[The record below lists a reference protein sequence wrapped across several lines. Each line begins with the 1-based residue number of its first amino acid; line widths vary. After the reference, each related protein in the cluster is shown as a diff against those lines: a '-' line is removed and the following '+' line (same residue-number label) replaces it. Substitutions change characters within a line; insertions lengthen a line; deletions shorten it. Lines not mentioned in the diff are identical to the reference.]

1 MGVSENFAGG
11 GVRHLEKVKNIL
23 KRCSIIGVM
32 LSVVI
37 AVLSPISAFAAEKEK
52 KVVHVGLF
60 EDTYNKVNDKGELY
74 GYGFEYINKIAG
86 YAGWTI
92 EYVRA
97 DWHTCFD
104 KLESG
109 EIDILNGISYT
120 DERAEDMLF
129 SSLPMSDERYY
140 LYVDTRNAV
149 ISASDMK
156 SIDGKTVG
164 VMEDAIPEDVLNAWE
179 ANNGISTVHTDITTE
194 EDVLANLEAG
204 KMDCFVSV
212 EESWDQDYILPL
224 IYIGSAD
231 VYFAVNKDRADLKD
245 DLDNAMSRIT
255 NDDPFYTDS
264 LYKQF
269 FSAPTAALLTD
280 DEKSWLKAHGAIRI
294 GYADSDEGISSV
306 SRTGEL
312 RGVIND
318 YMEYAAGCFGDTT
331 LEFETKGYSSLSDE
345 IEALHN
351 GEIDM
356 IFKVPHNTY
365 NAMQNGLSLS
375 DTSMTVPYIAVTT
388 AGHFDESAENT
399 VAVSKDNQIRK
410 WYIDGSY
417 SNWKIVEYD
426 SFNAAKKA
434 VKDGEADCFID
445 RTGKARQYIKDRHY
459 NVHMLEKDVN
469 VSFAVEND
477 NSILLSVLNK
487 TLKTMKSDMLTNAL
501 SVYDSEK
508 DTISI
513 FEYVGDNLV
522 QVITALLVLVL
533 FLSFIVSA
541 LRKSKIAEA
550 KLKEQLLVFDTL
562 ARNFKNVYFVD
573 LKKETAK
580 ILKLDASYVDVPG
593 KKDHHEFPFEAA
605 LGHWIDTIVYPEDR
619 DKVKAAISL
628 ENVRRIFET
637 QDEFVGNYRSLAG
650 GELHHFQYT
659 LNKADKDGTKAILG
673 FQNVDDIVEDHLH
686 AMEEEKKKE
695 MALQDALTVARHATR
710 AKTTFLS
717 NMSHDIR
724 TPMNAIIGYTAL
736 AQTHLDDKVQVEDYL
751 GKIHTSGTHLL
762 SLINEILDMSRIESG
777 TVKLEENMVHIPDV
791 LHDLR
796 TMIQGQVAS
805 KQQHLY
811 IDALDVVNEDVI
823 TDKLRLNQILLNIV
837 SNAIKYTGIGGNIII
852 RVKEMPSSVKDYATY
867 QFSVKDNG
875 RGMSPEFVEHVFE
888 LFTRERTST
897 VSGIQGTGLG
907 MSITKNIVDMMNGTI
922 TVESELEK
930 GSEFVVTL
938 DFRVT
943 ESAVNY
949 KPIPE
954 LIGARA
960 LVVDDDVN
968 TCQSVGKMLREIG
981 MRPDWSTS
989 GREAI
994 IRAQEASK
1002 FQEEYKAYII
1012 DYLMPDMNGIETVRQ
1027 IRRVIKEEVPII
1039 VLTAYDWTDFEEEAR
1054 AAGVTAFVGKPIFMS
1069 ELRKILSQ
1077 EEEKVQKDEI
1087 EHYDYSG
1094 KHILLVEDNEL
1105 NREIATAILE
1115 EAGMTIDT
1123 AADGTEA
1130 VDIMFKA
1137 AEDKYDLIFMDIQ
1150 MPKMDGYTATREI
1163 RTFKNNKKANIPI
1176 VAMTANAFEEDRKKA
1191 FEAGMNGHIAKPI
1204 SIEEIAKVLDGI
1216 FKK

>member
-1 MGVSENFAGG
+1 M
-11 GVRHLEKVKNIL
+11 EKVKNVL
-23 KRCSIIGVM
+23 KRCSFLALM
-32 LSVVI
+32 LLVTAAAIPPVSVY
-37 AVLSPISAFAAEKEK
+37 AAEEDTAEKEK

-60 EDTYNKVNDKGELY
+60 EDTYNKVNENGELY

-92 EYVRA
+92 EYVEA
-97 DWHTCFD
+97 DWYTCFD

-140 LYVDTRNAV
+140 LFVDTRNAT
-149 ISASDMK
+149 ISASDVK

-164 VMEDAIPEDVLNAWE
+164 VMEGAIPEEILNAWE
-179 ANNGISTVHTDITTE
+179 ASGGISTVHTNITTA
-194 EDVLANLEAG
+194 EDVLAKLESG
-204 KMDCFVSV
+204 EMDCFVSV
-212 EESWDQDYILPL
+212 EEVWDQDYILPVM
-224 IYIGSAD
+224 YIGSSD
-231 VYFAVNKDRADLKD
+231 VYFAINKDRADLKEEM
-245 DLDNAMSRIT
+245 DNAMSRIT
-255 NDDPFYTDS
+255 NDDPFYTDN

-269 FSAPTAALLTD
+269 FSAPTAALLTA
-280 DEKSWLKAHGAIRI
+280 DEKNWIKGHGVIRI
-294 GYADSDEGISSV
+294 GYVDGDEGISSKNKK
-306 SRTGEL
+306 TGEL

-318 YMEYAAGCFGDTT
+318 YIEYAGDCLGNTT
-331 LEFETKGYSSLSDE
+331 LEFETKGYSSLSEE

-356 IFKVPHNTY
+356 IFKVPHNMY
-365 NAMQNGLSLS
+365 YAVQNGLSLS
-375 DTSMTVPYIAVTT
+375 DTSMSVPYIAVTT
-388 AGHFDESAENT
+388 AGYFDETAANT
-399 VAVSKDNQIRK
+399 VAVSKDNEIRK
-410 WYIDGSY
+410 WYLDGSY

-426 SFNAAKKA
+426 SFNDARKA
-434 VKDGEADCFID
+434 VKNGEADCFID
-445 RTGKARQYIKDRHY
+445 RTGKARQYIKDNNY
-459 NVHMLEKDVN
+459 NVHMLENDVE
-469 VSFAVEND
+469 VSFAVED
-477 NSILLSVLNK
+477 GNSTLLSILNK

-508 DTISI
+508 DSVSI
-513 FEYVGDNLV
+513 FEYTSDNLA
-522 QVITALLVLVL
+522 QVITSLVILVL
-533 FLSFIVSA
+533 FFAIIIRALS
-541 LRKSKIAEA
+541 KSKIAEA
-550 KLKEQLLVFDTL
+550 RLKEQLMVFDTL
-562 ARNFKNVYFVD
+562 SRNFKNVYLAD
-573 LKKETAK
+573 LEKATAK
-580 ILKLDASYVDVPG
+580 ILKLDAAYVDVPG
-593 KKDHHEFPFEAA
+593 KEDHHEFPFDAVVS
-605 LGHWIDTIVYPEDR
+605 HWIDTIVYPEDR
-619 DKVKAAISL
+619 DKVRNVITV
-628 ENVRRIFET
+628 ENVKKIFET
-637 QDEFVGNYRSLAG
+637 QDEFVGNYRSLVD
-650 GELHHFQYT
+650 GEIHHFQYS
-659 LNKADKDGTKAILG
+659 LSKADKDGTKAILG
-673 FQNVDDIVEDHLH
+673 FQNVDDIVEDHLN

-710 AKTTFLS
+710 AKTAFLS

-736 AQTHLDDKVQVEDYL
+736 AETHLDDKAQVQDYL
-751 GKIHTSGTHLL
+751 SKIHTSSTHLL

-796 TMIQGQVAS
+796 TMIQGQVTS

-811 IDALDVVNEDVI
+811 IDAMDVVNEDVI

-852 RVKEMPSSVKDYATY
+852 RVKEMPSTVKDYATY

-922 TVESELEK
+922 TVESELDK

-938 DFRVT
+938 DFRVA
-943 ESAVNY
+943 ESAVSY

-994 IRAQEASK
+994 IRAGEASK

-1039 VLTAYDWTDFEEEAR
+1039 VLTAYDWADFEEEAR

-1069 ELRKILSQ
+1069 ELRKVLSH
-1077 EEEKVQKDEI
+1077 EEEKAQKDET
-1087 EHYDYSG
+1087 EQYDYSG
-1094 KHILLVEDNEL
+1094 KHVLLVEDNEL

-1115 EAGMTIDT
+1115 EAGMAIDT
-1123 AADGTEA
+1123 ATDGTEA
-1130 VDIMFKA
+1130 VDIMYKA
-1137 AEDKYDLIFMDIQ
+1137 PEDQYDLIFMDIQ

-1163 RTFKNNKKANIPI
+1163 RTLKNNKKANIPI
-1176 VAMTANAFEEDRKKA
+1176 VAMTANAFEEDKKKA

-1204 SIEEIAKVLDGI
+1204 SIEEIAKVLDEI
-1216 FKK
+1216 FAEKK